1 MEPYVRDMLQA
12 DKAYRELVTKV
23 DKMRMQTEEALFMH
37 YEEMESLEL
46 ERIQT
51 IKQVFISVAASLSN
65 TIPRYKETVDNMM
78 LYQETLKPDKD
89 VQVIVEQHRTG
100 QFCPRP
106 VLYENYFYGAAH
118 HQLFGVAL
126 DEVTRTE
133 GTLIPNFMSKGMSVI
148 ESGKH
153 ETNVRPYTDI
163 LHIHKY
169 NKLGLAN
176 LEAEEKHLVW
186 ITSLPLDRVHAARD
200 QINQQYPVISQ
211 ELLESYDV
219 LLIASLIRLYLMELP
234 ECLLTFELYEPCKII
249 YSNQQDTETRL
260 VSVSKLL
267 TTLPTP
273 NYHMCKVLFSHL
285 NKLCDDQT
293 LSRRFAHSFGYVL
306 LRPQVESKVSTFERH
321 PYRLIQDLIEHYD
334 SIFTTESIKAQEE
347 NSSRTSIVV
356 SKTSLD
362 SLDSSR
368 RRIRGHLIP
377 SSSTLF
383 EDPDE
388 LTSESTM
395 NSTPPNY
402 VGKEDTLELASLDS
416 FFLDD

>member
-1 MEPYVRDMLQA
+1 MFT
-12 DKAYRELVTKV
+12 YR
-23 DKMRMQTEEALFMH
+23 
-37 YEEMESLEL
+37 
-46 ERIQT
+46 
-51 IKQVFISVAASLSN
+51 
-65 TIPRYKETVDNMM
+65 
-78 LYQETLKPDKD
+78 
-89 VQVIVEQHRTG
+89 
-100 QFCPRP
+100 
-106 VLYENYFYGAAH
+106 
-118 HQLFGVAL
+118 
-126 DEVTRTE
+126 
-133 GTLIPNFMSKGMSVI
+133 
-148 ESGKH
+148 
-153 ETNVRPYTDI
+153 
-163 LHIHKY
+163 
-169 NKLGLAN
+169 
-176 LEAEEKHLVW
+176 
-186 ITSLPLDRVHAARD
+186 
-200 QINQQYPVISQ
+200 
-211 ELLESYDV
+211 
-219 LLIASLIRLYLMELP
+219 
-234 ECLLTFELYEPCKII
+234 
-249 YSNQQDTETRL
+249 
-260 VSVSKLL
+260 
-267 TTLPTP
+267 
-273 NYHMCKVLFSHL
+273 
-285 NKLCDDQT
+285 LCDDQT

-416 FFLDD
+416 FFLDDE